1 MEAVL
6 RGDAVDAVDGVEV
19 LDDDHLEA
27 GGAALAG
34 SDDGPREEEL
44 PDLGCVSIVLELRAF
59 GNGREKTHPE
69 PALAVLL
76 LDLVGVADPV
86 AVPPPEGTRVVNTDS
101 VDAANN

>member
-34 SDDGPREEEL
+34 GNDGPREEEL
-44 PDLGCVSIVLELRAF
+44 PDLGGVSDVLVLRVF
-59 GNGREKTHPE
+59 GDGRERRKGG
-69 PALAVLL
+69 
-76 LDLVGVADPV
+76 D
-86 AVPPPEGTRVVNTDS
+86 RKSVV
-101 VDAANN
+101 